1 MPSAQMAT
9 KPATFLSPA
18 TLEPVMA
25 GFSNLGLSF
34 SGDATNVEANRRR
47 RQLRTLLHD
56 PV

>member
-1 MPSAQMAT
+1 MGT

-25 GFSNLGLSF
+25 VSATSDCH

-47 RQLRTLLHD
+47 RRLQTLLHD
-56 PV
+56 QA